1 MKSFFISAVVASF
14 VASVVNAECACDPAD
29 TQCVSNCVRMTN
41 ECISE
46 CQSNNICYQRC
57 ISNNWPGADA
67 SSTWVAPT
75 PSWTSSSW
83 VASSTAQWTS
93 SGSPS
98 WYATPTQSSQW
109 GNPSSSWPSISMWSS
124 GSSWAPGYTNTIMAP
139 SPSAM
144 PSSSGASIT
153 QISKA
158 VVGLGLALAAYVMH

>member
-1 MKSFFISAVVASF
+1 
-14 VASVVNAECACDPAD
+14 
-29 TQCVSNCVRMTN
+29 MTN

-93 SGSPS
+93 SGSSS

-109 GNPSSSWPSISMWSS
+109 GNPSSSWPSNSMWSS
-124 GSSWAPGYTNTIMAP
+124 GSSWAPGCKLYRCYRCTSFFSNQFYLDTNTIMAP